1 MPPGTLI
8 IRADASVAMGTGHV
22 MRCLALAQA
31 WQDQDGECIFALAEA
46 DLSIEERLRSERIEV
61 VTITASTGSQ
71 QDAAQFV
78 ELAGKHHARWAVV
91 DGYRFDI
98 EYQRT
103 LKAAGLKL
111 LLVDDTGH
119 AGGYVADIV
128 LDQNAHANEKC
139 YQRREPYTRLLL
151 GSRYAMLRREFKPWR
166 EWKREIALLA
176 RKVLVTVGGADSDN
190 VTARIIHALRLLA
203 DHNLESTI
211 VVGGSNP
218 HGDCLDKEVQDTGGA
233 IRLLRNA
240 LNMPELMANADVAI
254 SAAGTS
260 CWEMCF
266 LGLPAVL
273 IDVAENQTPVAREL
287 DRQGIAIHA
296 GSSHPVTPQA
306 IAVQLKLLL
315 ASPERRA
322 AMSERGRRL
331 VDSSGAK
338 RVVSAMSG
346 MGLRLRRA
354 QPGDCEL
361 LWQWVNDR
369 EVRENSFSTDTI
381 TSETHREWFISKL
394 ADPNSVLYM
403 ALDMNNGPVGQVRYD
418 IEGSRALIS
427 ISLAAR
433 FRGKGHGSGLLALA
447 VEELFQSTRAT
458 VIDAYVKPTNEASL
472 RVFKRAGFR
481 RQDGVSFAGRP
492 AVHFTLEKNRSS

>member
-1 MPPGTLI
+1 MLPGTLI

-31 WQDQDGECIFALAEA
+31 WQDEGGECIFAVAKA
-46 DLSIEERLRSERIEV
+46 DPSIEERLRSERLEI
-61 VTITASTGSQ
+61 VTITASAGSP

-91 DGYRFDI
+91 DGYQFDI

-119 AGGYVADIV
+119 AGAYVADMV
-128 LDQNAHANEKC
+128 LDQNAHATENF
-139 YQRREPYTRLLL
+139 YQRRGPYTRLLL
-151 GSRYAMLRREFKPWR
+151 GSRYAMLRREFKPWG

-176 RKVLVTVGGADSDN
+176 RKVLVTVGGADPGN
-190 VTARIIHALRLLA
+190 VTAPVIHALRLLA
-203 DHNLESTI
+203 DDNLEATI

-218 HGDCLDKEVQDTGGA
+218 HGDGLEKEVQDAGVA
-233 IRLLRNA
+233 FRLLRNT

-266 LGLPAVL
+266 LGLPALL
-273 IDVAENQTPVAREL
+273 IDIAENQTPVAREL

-296 GSSHPVTPQA
+296 GSSPHVTPEA
-306 IAVQLKLLL
+306 IAAQLKLLL

-322 AMSERGRRL
+322 GMSERGRRL

-338 RVVSAMSG
+338 RVVSAMSA

-361 LWQWVNDR
+361 LWEWVNDR
-369 EVRENSFSTDTI
+369 EVRENSFSTDTV
-381 TSETHREWFISKL
+381 TWETHREWFTSKL

-403 ALDMNNGPVGQVRYD
+403 VLDMNNGPVGQVRYD

-433 FRGKGHGSGLLALA
+433 FRGRGHGSGLLALA
-447 VEELFQSTRAT
+447 VEELFQSTSAT
-458 VIDAYVKPTNEASL
+458 VIDAYVKPTNEISM
-472 RVFKRAGFR
+472 RVFARAGFR
-481 RQDGVSFAGRP
+481 RRGEVTFAGWP
-492 AVHFTLEKNRSS
+492 AVHFRLEKNRSS